1 MGVDT
6 GKNILKNKGESD
18 RKENLINI
26 VTSAILRKSL
36 PTHQTK
42 GSNHKRNGSI
52 FYQQT
57 KVLN

>member
-1 MGVDT
+1 MDT

-42 GSNHKRNGSI
+42 GSNHKWINFLPTNQS
-52 FYQQT
+52 T
-57 KVLN
+57 KLKLQ